1 MICAA
6 VSGVIVTSVSA
17 LITSMSHTKSGMR
30 SRVMPRQRMESVVA
44 MMLMAVP
51 SVPNPLTISAS
62 AQ

>member
-6 VSGVIVTSVSA
+6 VNGVMVTRVSP
-17 LITSMSHTKSGMR
+17 LTTSISHTNRGIR
-30 SRVMPRQRMESVVA
+30 SRLIPRQRMESVVA
-44 MMLMAVP
+44 ITLIAVP